1 MLCIVFGGI
10 LRPFPN
16 FEWWPNEFAAGRRR
30 VEVSTYQRVRDVL
43 ADGEWHSIEELRK
56 VSRFPERWLE
66 ELRKDGLEVM
76 VDSYEGNVALFD
88 GPGTMRRPDRRAT
101 A

>member
-1 MLCIVFGGI
+1 M
-10 LRPFPN
+10 
-16 FEWWPNEFAAGRRR
+16 
-30 VEVSTYQRVRDVL
+30 STYQRVRDVL

-76 VDSYEGNVALFD
+76 VDSYEGNVALVG
-88 GPGTMRRPDRRAT
+88 GPRDHHATTGPTRSAGSPSRWFWGVLMR
-101 A
+101 

>member
-1 MLCIVFGGI
+1 M
-10 LRPFPN
+10 
-16 FEWWPNEFAAGRRR
+16 
-30 VEVSTYQRVRDVL
+30 STYQRVRDVL

-76 VDSYEGNVALFD
+76 VDSCEGNVALVG
-88 GPGTMRRPDRRAT
+88 GPGTIMRRPDRRAQRGVR
-101 A
+101 ARGSGAC

>member
-1 MLCIVFGGI
+1 M
-10 LRPFPN
+10 
-16 FEWWPNEFAAGRRR
+16 
-30 VEVSTYQRVRDVL
+30 STYQRIRDVL
-43 ADGEWHSIEELRK
+43 ADGEWHSFEELRK

-76 VDSYEGNVALFD
+76 VDSYEGNVALVG
-88 GPGTMRRPDRRAT
+88 GPGTMRRSDRRAT